1 MTAGSF
7 KPGAKPVLA
16 VILDQDGKRVLSIA
30 SPNQKPQ
37 ITKLS
42 DNFKSNPSAMAFHDV
57 DQDGRMDLVI
67 LIPYEKIKLLLQT
80 PKGGFD
86 EQDVSSPVGSL
97 DQPWMSFADVDGD
110 GKPELLLGQR
120 NFIRAVVLREET
132 SPKGT
137 NTHASYAFQVK
148 DQINGRSSNSR
159 IMGAAPLVDEKNIP
173 TLFLLDADQKAIT
186 VCQRDASGVW
196 RVARNIPL
204 PANDVEFS
212 SVSSLALGGKRPNTL
227 ALSGS
232 DAVAWMRLSGTAWN
246 LSELGGYE
254 TPIKDGHLNDVVAA
268 DFFNNKHKKL
278 VFLETAHNYVDIVG
292 YDENHRLVPINRW
305 QVFEERTFRSRRSE
319 LPEPREALVEDVT
332 GDGKKDLIL
341 LVHDR
346 VLVYPQE

>member
-1 MTAGSF
+1 
-7 KPGAKPVLA
+7 
-16 VILDQDGKRVLSIA
+16 
-30 SPNQKPQ
+30 
-37 ITKLS
+37 
-42 DNFKSNPSAMAFHDV
+42 
-57 DQDGRMDLVI
+57 
-67 LIPYEKIKLLLQT
+67 
-80 PKGGFD
+80 
-86 EQDVSSPVGSL
+86 
-97 DQPWMSFADVDGD
+97 MSFADVDGD

-132 SPKGT
+132 APAGT

-159 IMGAAPLVDEKNIP
+159 ITGAASIVDEHNMP

-204 PANDVEFS
+204 PASRRRICHRVQLWRSGLAVEYSGAERQRRRGLDAFERNLLEPQRTRRLRNPHQGRAS
-212 SVSSLALGGKRPNTL
+212 QRRRDGRLFQQQTQATGVPGDRSQLRGYRGLRSRTSPASCRSTGGK
-227 ALSGS
+227 
-232 DAVAWMRLSGTAWN
+232 
-246 LSELGGYE
+246 
-254 TPIKDGHLNDVVAA
+254 
-268 DFFNNKHKKL
+268 
-278 VFLETAHNYVDIVG
+278 
-292 YDENHRLVPINRW
+292 
-305 QVFEERTFRSRRSE
+305 VFEERTFRSRRSE